1 MCVYVYE
8 SSVICFDFEV
18 SRLRTFLIIQPFQ
31 EIDCL
36 RSFVYVDMFQLVELL
51 SISSPICNLIH

>member
-1 MCVYVYE
+1 MFVYPYDLN
-8 SSVICFDFEV
+8 VICFDFEI

-36 RSFVYVDMFQLVELL
+36 RFYTFDMFQPVELL
-51 SISSPICNLIH
+51 NISPPICNSIY